1 LTIKGRRIISLIS
14 LPLLSPRLWG
24 ITSPEKTVDGY
35 EQRSRGPANR
45 GFDALDIVK
54 KGWPS
59 GVGFLL

>member
-1 LTIKGRRIISLIS
+1 MSLIS
-14 LPLLSPRLWG
+14 LPLLSLRLWG

-35 EQRSRGPANR
+35 EQRSRGPASR